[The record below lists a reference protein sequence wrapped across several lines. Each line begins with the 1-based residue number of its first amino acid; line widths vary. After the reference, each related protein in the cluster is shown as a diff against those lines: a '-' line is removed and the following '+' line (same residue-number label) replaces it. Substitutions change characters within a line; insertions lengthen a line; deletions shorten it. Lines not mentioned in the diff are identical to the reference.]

1 MNGKLD
7 PSDLIYL
14 FREIKKCLGGQYR
27 KPLPPPGLRGVVIV
41 AIYSEQLDR
50 SLGLIG

>member
-14 FREIKKCLGGQYR
+14 FREIKKCLGAQYG